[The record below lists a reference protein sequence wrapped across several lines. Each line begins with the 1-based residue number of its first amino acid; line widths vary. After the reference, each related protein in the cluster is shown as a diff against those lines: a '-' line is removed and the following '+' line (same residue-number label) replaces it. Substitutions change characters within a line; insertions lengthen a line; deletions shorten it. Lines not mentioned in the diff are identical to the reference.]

1 MRESAHVF
9 ISYARSSEAQA
20 RLVGEALR
28 SAGYS
33 VWRDDELPAHRSYA
47 EVIEERLNS
56 AKAVVVLWSAEAAKS
71 QWVRAEADTARGTG
85 TLVQATADGT
95 LPPIPFNQIQCADLK
110 GWEGDTAAP
119 GWQKLEASVSALVAG
134 TADESGPAAAA
145 VAPAQAV
152 RASICVLPF
161 VNMSGE
167 AEQEYFS
174 DGISEDI
181 TTDLSK
187 VSALEVVARN
197 TAFGFK
203 GQNPDVQEV
212 AKQLNV
218 SHVLEGSVRKAGSRV
233 RINAQLIDGA
243 TGKHLWADR
252 FDRDLTDIFE
262 IQDEISKAIV
272 DALKVRLLPAEKKAI
287 ENRGTSNVEAYDLY
301 LMARQ
306 QWISGTFG
314 TVRREQSIVRLC
326 REATQLDPD
335 YAQAW
340 ALMGL
345 AQLEL
350 RFVHGHD
357 EDVLFAAERAL
368 EINPGLAEA
377 HCIKARYLEEEGRTE
392 EAEKQ
397 IRTALKLD
405 PESWE
410 VNREV
415 ARMLFRHGHM
425 REAIPYF
432 EKAASLNDTDW
443 HNPLMLIT
451 CFEATGDNALM
462 LKAAATARERVQRA
476 VAMDPTNGTALATGA
491 HALATLGDMDR
502 AREWLRRALLLDPDN
517 LAMRYNTACTVLRH
531 LDDPAEALTML
542 QPFFEKVTS
551 TTWIWHA
558 EADPD
563 LDIIRGDRRFKE
575 MLAAAKKRLGMEE
588 AHRAAGAAHASTTR
602 SEPVTRRAGVQPADF
617 NKS

>member
-1 MRESAHVF
+1 MPDTREVF
-9 ISYARSSEAQA
+9 ISYARPSEEQA
-20 RLVGEALR
+20 HRIAELLR
-28 SAGYS
+28 DDGFS
-33 VWRDDELPAHRSYA
+33 VWRDDELPAHRAYSD
-47 EVIEERLNS
+47 VIEERLKS
-56 AKAVVVLWSAEAAKS
+56 ARAVLVLWCAESGKS
-71 QWVRAEADTARGTG
+71 HWVRAEADTAREAG
-85 TLVQATADGT
+85 TLVQASLDGA
-95 LPPIPFNQIQCADLK
+95 LPPMPFNQIQCADLK
-110 GWEGDTAAP
+110 GWDGDTSSPGWRKLEGSVAALVGQTGKEGLPVAP
-119 GWQKLEASVSALVAG
+119 GAARPQK
-134 TADESGPAAAA
+134 
-145 VAPAQAV
+145 V

-167 AEQEYFS
+167 PEQEYFS

-203 GQNPDVQEV
+203 GQNPNVMDV
-212 AKQLNV
+212 AKQLSV

-233 RINAQLIDGA
+233 RINAQLIDGG

-262 IQDEISKAIV
+262 IQDEISKSIV
-272 DALKVRLLPAEKKAI
+272 DALKVKLLPTEKSAI

-314 TVRREQSIVRLC
+314 TARREQSIARIC
-326 REATQLDPD
+326 RQATLLDPD

-357 EDVLFAAERAL
+357 EDALSSAQRAL

-377 HCIKARYLEEEGRTE
+377 HCIKARYLEEEGHTE
-392 EAEKQ
+392 EAEKL
-397 IRTALKLD
+397 IRRALKLD

-415 ARMLFRHGHM
+415 ARMLFRHGHI

-432 EKAASLNDTDW
+432 EKAASLMDSDW
-443 HNPLMLIT
+443 HNPSMLACCYESIDDQ
-451 CFEATGDNALM
+451 AQM
-462 LKAAATARERVQRA
+462 VKAATTVRERVQRA
-476 VAMDPTNGTALATGA
+476 LAADPTNGTALCAGAT
-491 HALATLGDMDR
+491 ALAILGDEDR
-502 AREWLRRALLLDPDN
+502 ARDWMRRALLLDPDN
-517 LAMRYNTACTVLRH
+517 LVMRYNAACNVLTRFG
-531 LDDPAEALTML
+531 DSEEALKML
-542 QPFFEKVTS
+542 QPFFDEVTS

-563 LDIIRGDRRFKE
+563 FDAIREDPRFKE
-575 MLAAAKKRLGMEE
+575 MLAAAKQRLGL
-588 AHRAAGAAHASTTR
+588 AAAA
-602 SEPVTRRAGVQPADF
+602 E
-617 NKS
+617 